1 MVVEEKPDS
10 RLEKQYLL
18 GDNPVNRGFF
28 WSKQLPDLFTLLG
41 LTQTVAI
48 AVHRDTGDR
57 KKHLERRRWGRK
69 TVVIIDSVTLTNI
82 SYC

>member
-48 AVHRDTGDR
+48 AVHRDPGDR
-57 KKHLERRRWGRK
+57 KKHFERRRWGRK
-69 TVVIIDSVTLTNI
+69 AVFIIDSVTLTNI